1 MESDLKPTG
10 RLFSF
15 LLYERS
21 HLAKVYC
28 EDEGG
33 VGFDAL
39 VAALTVSEF
48 GGNIEFDGSAFAHLL
63 DAFGPTCNYAVE
75 GEAYGITV
83 GSDLVEY
90 IAVEGL
96 ALIAYPYGVL
106 VGCRLLATFLDDL
119 VLEAALKF
127 YDTFLGLVLG
137 KESFL
142 GFLILKELEG
152 TPVLEEFAEETVH
165 LVGIDLELL
174 AEFRVAHIAF
184 RLDEIGH
191 TLLDLGIV
199 QVAEIVSLDEGTEVD
214 TYEV

>member
-83 GSDLVEY
+83 GSDLVEH
-90 IAVEGL
+90 IAIEGL
-96 ALIAYPYGVL
+96 ALITHPNGVL
-106 VGCRLLATFLDDL
+106 FGSGLHATFL
-119 VLEAALKF
+119 K
-127 YDTFLGLVLG
+127 
-137 KESFL
+137 S
-142 GFLILKELEG
+142 
-152 TPVLEEFAEETVH
+152 
-165 LVGIDLELL
+165 
-174 AEFRVAHIAF
+174 
-184 RLDEIGH
+184 
-191 TLLDLGIV
+191 
-199 QVAEIVSLDEGTEVD
+199 
-214 TYEV
+214 

>member
-15 LLYERS
+15 LLHERS
-21 HLAKVYC
+21 YLAKIHGEYQR
-28 EDEGG
+28 GI
-33 VGFDAL
+33 GFDAL
-39 VAALTVSEF
+39 IAAFAVSEL

-83 GSDLVEY
+83 GSNLVEY

-96 ALIAYPYGVL
+96 ALITHPNGVL

-127 YDTFLGLVLG
+127 YDTFLGLVLC
-137 KESFL
+137 KELLLCFL
-142 GFLILKELEG
+142 VGEELEG

-165 LVGIDLELL
+165 LVGVDLELL
-174 AEFRVAHIAF
+174 AEFRVAHVAL
-184 RLDEIGH
+184 RLDEVVH

-199 QVAEIVSLDEGTEVD
+199 QVAEVVIYDENE
-214 TYEV
+214 